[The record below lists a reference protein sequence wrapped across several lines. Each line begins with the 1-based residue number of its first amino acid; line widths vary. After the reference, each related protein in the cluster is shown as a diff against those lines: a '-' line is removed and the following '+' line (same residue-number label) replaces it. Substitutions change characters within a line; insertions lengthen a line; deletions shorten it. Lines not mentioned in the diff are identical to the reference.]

1 MLFFLM
7 IRRPPESTRT
17 DTLSPYPTLF
27 RSVAGRICDAGISS
41 SRECARNCIGALPRN
56 CSMRVDGRSKRFSA
70 GQLSGATHATSSSK
84 ATSLS
89 MASNT
94 SPCAHSNAASSTN
107 ARSEEHT
114 SDSVTN
120 AHLVCRLLLE
130 KKKKQQTRK
139 QNITQTRTCHI
150 KYEL

>member
-84 ATSLS
+84 AT
-89 MASNT
+89 
-94 SPCAHSNAASSTN
+94 
-107 ARSEEHT
+107 RSEEHT
-114 SDSVTN
+114 SELQSLMRISYDVFCLTKKTHN
-120 AHLVCRLLLE
+120 KYIQTIKQHHKHTLL
-130 KKKKQQTRK
+130 
-139 QNITQTRTCHI
+139 
-150 KYEL
+150 